1 MSQRIRQYYPLL
13 RAVNSLPEPLR
24 RRAVHVC
31 DRKTIDCICECVKNI
46 LKGNV
51 PLTARQKVKLRRERN
66 NLRLLALRNTS
77 LSTKKKILQKGGF
90 LSAILGPALSV
101 LGSILLP
108 HLLR

>member
-1 MSQRIRQYYPLL
+1 MSQRIRKYYPLL
-13 RAVNSLPEPLR
+13 RAINSLPEPLR
-24 RRAVHVC
+24 RRAVNVC
-31 DRKTIDCICECVKNI
+31 DRKMIDCLCECAKNI

-51 PLTARQKVKLRRERN
+51 PLTASQKKKLRRERN
-66 NLRLLALRNTS
+66 NLRLLALKKTS
-77 LSTKKKILQKGGF
+77 SSKKKKILQKGGF